1 MAPAWADHGQVKGV
15 SMDGGMVNI
24 RQQGWKEM
32 KVGAIYDVALRLEY
46 DKRADEPADFAH
58 AQNMAYTAVL
68 GDVAHFA
75 PALWAL
81 AVDQH
86 LPTAQTSS
94 VTSDGAEWIWNLP
107 DDLFPDSSQIVDWF
121 HACQHLSDAASAFFP
136 VAPDAAQRWFH
147 ARQDD
152 LFLGNIAAIT
162 APLDQTGLSEFSHY
176 FHTHH
181 RRMQYPQLRQEGLP
195 IGSGSVEST
204 VKQFKA
210 RLTGSGMRWDP
221 EPAQRMLLIRAAV
234 LHASFDVRS
243 QRAP

>member
-1 MAPAWADHGQVKGV
+1 
-15 SMDGGMVNI
+15 MDGGMVNI

-46 DKRADEPADFAH
+46 DQRADEYAEFAH

-68 GDVAHFA
+68 GDEAHFA

-121 HACQHLSDAASAFFP
+121 HACQHLSDAASALFP
-136 VAPDAAQRWFH
+136 VAHKA
-147 ARQDD
+147 
-152 LFLGNIAAIT
+152 LGNTVLGRRGRVRHTDTYTSSIEHVRVKPSRILAA
-162 APLDQTGLSEFSHY
+162 L
-176 FHTHH
+176 
-181 RRMQYPQLRQEGLP
+181 
-195 IGSGSVEST
+195 V
-204 VKQFKA
+204 
-210 RLTGSGMRWDP
+210 
-221 EPAQRMLLIRAAV
+221 
-234 LHASFDVRS
+234 
-243 QRAP
+243 